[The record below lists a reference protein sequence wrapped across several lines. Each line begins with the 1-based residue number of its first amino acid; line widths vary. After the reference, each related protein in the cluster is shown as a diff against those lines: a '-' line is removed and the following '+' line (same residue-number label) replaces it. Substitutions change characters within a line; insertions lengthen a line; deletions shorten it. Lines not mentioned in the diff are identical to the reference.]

1 MRFKNIILLSLFT
14 IASLGIFSGAWAT
27 LPSELSV
34 VGDVSIGIDSST
46 WDLIDQTQSVG
57 FRILSLA
64 KIIISGFALIY
75 LVMIGVYMVVFSEN
89 EERMKAQ
96 RKQIMLALIGFV
108 FINIPGIIYQIFFST
123 PRSVEVIGDTP
134 VSWSSTV
141 GGFFW
146 DTTITDGFLRNLIL
160 FFQVFIFGAAVMTF
174 TWWLFALITSAGNEE
189 QLKKAKNRILYGTL
203 GLLFLSFVRLWGTMI
218 TSYNFVRDVTTVAGK
233 FFVLALYF
241 AGPVA
246 VFFLIW
252 GGYYYITSGGDEE
265 RTKKGKNIIVNTFIA
280 TLILLA
286 SYSFLADLINF
297 TF

>member
-1 MRFKNIILLSLFT
+1 M
-14 IASLGIFSGAWAT
+14 GIFSGAWAT

-46 WDLIDQTQSVG
+46 GDLIDQTQSVG

-89 EERMKAQ
+89 EERIKAQ

-134 VSWSSTV
+134 ISWSSTV

-174 TWWLFALITSAGNEE
+174 TWGLFALITSAGNEE

>member
-1 MRFKNIILLSLFT
+1 M
-14 IASLGIFSGAWAT
+14 
-27 LPSELSV
+27 
-34 VGDVSIGIDSST
+34 
-46 WDLIDQTQSVG
+46 
-57 FRILSLA
+57 
-64 KIIISGFALIY
+64 
-75 LVMIGVYMVVFSEN
+75 
-89 EERMKAQ
+89 
-96 RKQIMLALIGFV
+96 
-108 FINIPGIIYQIFFST
+108 
-123 PRSVEVIGDTP
+123 
-134 VSWSSTV
+134 
-141 GGFFW
+141 
-146 DTTITDGFLRNLIL
+146 
-160 FFQVFIFGAAVMTF
+160 
-174 TWWLFALITSAGNEE
+174 
-189 QLKKAKNRILYGTL
+189 
-203 GLLFLSFVRLWGTMI
+203 SFVRLWGTMI